1 MSLVV
6 PKGGSQVMAIIN
18 RIENM
23 KKPLET
29 PLENPLEVR
38 DHPNGAL

>member
-1 MSLVV
+1 
-6 PKGGSQVMAIIN
+6 MAIIN